1 VAAEAR
7 DRLDQL
13 RLPVPLHAR
22 HRDDLARVDHEVQV
36 PDRRVAAVVV
46 TVRPEI
52 SSTGAP
58 GIAGSLATS
67 RATVRPTIISA
78 SDSCVAS
85 AGVVDPTTRPR
96 RSTVIRSEISR
107 TSLSL
112 WVMKMIEVPPACS
125 ERMISNSSSVSW
137 GVSTADGSSRIRR
150 LDWRRAS

>member
-1 VAAEAR
+1 MIASTSSVCPFPCTPATATISPAWTTR
-7 DRLDQL
+7 SRSRTDVWPRSS
-13 RLPVPLHAR
+13 
-22 HRDDLARVDHEVQV
+22 
-36 PDRRVAAVVV
+36 V

-150 LDWRRAS
+150 LDWR